1 MITEFRNGI
10 NGIWPS
16 RNEKIKKKKIIENSA
31 STKNGILKTKKIMKK
46 KHKFF

>member
-16 RNEKIKKKKIIENSA
+16 RNEKIKKKKIENSA
-31 STKNGILKTKKIMKK
+31 STKKRNFKNKK
-46 KHKFF
+46 KE